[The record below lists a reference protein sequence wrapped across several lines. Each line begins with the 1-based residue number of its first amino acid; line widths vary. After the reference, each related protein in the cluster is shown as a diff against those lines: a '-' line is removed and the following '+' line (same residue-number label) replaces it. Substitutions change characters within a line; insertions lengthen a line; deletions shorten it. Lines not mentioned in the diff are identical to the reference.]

1 MPLIQSAKKKL
12 RKDIKRT
19 EINALKKQTLKSL
32 IKNMRRTP
40 TADQMSSVASAL
52 DKAVKTKLIHKNKAS
67 RLKSRLSHLTRLDEA
82 SAKPAKNLP
91 TSK

>member
-1 MPLIQSAKKKL
+1 MPIIKSAKKKL

-19 EINALKKQTLKSL
+19 EINAFKKQTLKSL

-40 TADQMSSVASAL
+40 TVEQLSSVASAL

-67 RLKSRLSHLTRLDEA
+67 RLKSRLSRLA
-82 SAKPAKNLP
+82 VAPAKRAKGLTP
-91 TSK
+91 A

>member
-19 EINALKKQTLKSL
+19 EINAQKKQTLKSL

-40 TADQMSSVASAL
+40 SAESCSSISSAL

-67 RLKSRLSHLTRLDEA
+67 RLKSRLSKGLVA
-82 SAKPAKNLP
+82 SK
-91 TSK
+91 